1 MTKPYFPKNL
11 LGQRGEEDARSF
23 LEKNKRMKFVAKNFR
38 TRWGELDLVMEDQG
52 IIVFV
57 EVKARVLPS
66 LGSPLEYIDP
76 SKIKHLKKAVDFYL
90 NRSREVDR
98 LCRMDAVGLEYKMDE
113 AGDLKLKNTEY
124 VQDLT
129 GW

>member
-1 MTKPYFPKNL
+1 
-11 LGQRGEEDARSF
+11 
-23 LEKNKRMKFVAKNFR
+23 MKFVAKNFR